1 MNINEFFPYSWFV
14 DDSET
19 EITSIRVYGIGTNNE
34 NICLRIT
41 DFTPYIYLE
50 LPSHIPWNDMKA
62 QMIGNK
68 LDEMM
73 GKQKPLKKCL
83 IYKYK
88 LYGANLN
95 EDGTRKKY
103 PFLFCSFSTRND
115 IRKLSYDIQKKNLIV
130 PGLGAIKL
138 KMHEQD
144 ADPILQLTVAKDLPT
159 AGWIKFSGQLVKS
172 EDDKITLCDLEYKV
186 KWKNMTRIE
195 KQTVGLPKI
204 MGFDIEVNS
213 SNPSSMPKVEKPED
227 KIFQVSCVFAREG
240 SKIYTPYL
248 LTLGNPIQELV
259 GENVKI
265 LRFMTEADLLIG
277 FTELIRTENPNVIVG
292 YNILSFDIPYM
303 IDRSKRPCRVN
314 HIFDTLGFHKYNHAK
329 EKIIKWSSSAYKNQ
343 EFKFLD
349 GEGRLFVDLLP
360 LVKRDFKMDNYRLK
374 TVSDYF
380 LGQTKDDLSVKGI
393 FKCYRIGTKKEL
405 DGTYSYKARKAMSVV
420 GKYCIVDSEL
430 TVKLMDKLQIFI
442 GLTEMSNVCCVQPF
456 ALYTQGQQIKVYSQ
470 VYKYCYTKNILVEKD
485 GYICKDDERYTGAHV
500 FPPVPGLYSKVVPF
514 DFASLY
520 PSTMIAYNI
529 DYSTYVTDDSI
540 PDSKCHVMSWSEHH
554 ACIVQGTNITL
565 NGFGVDIQN
574 LENNNNLILS
584 HSEKSNLLEYKRQ
597 SNFFNKGQKDCIEIT
612 FQDGTTLKC
621 TPDHK
626 IMTSDNVW
634 IEAKDLK
641 INETKIKKGITF
653 PLTNFKEFICDFELN
668 CKNIN
673 LNMNNIHEIEKFC
686 KFSRLFGM
694 LYTDG
699 SLQKNRASIYTGD
712 VVDAECVINDI
723 YDVCGVKNNY
733 KLIEKDNSKYYH
745 ITVPY
750 EFHNSYIWKLG
761 DGYGKRITRD
771 SKLPSFILD
780 KNCPI
785 ILKREFI
792 GGMFGGDGLSITYCD
807 KTENYT
813 TIGFCISKIFEK
825 IDNVTEFLNS
835 IQNILLND
843 FNIGTYIN
851 GPYKKKDNNIYT
863 LNLHINVNDIIKFR
877 DMIGFRYCTY
887 KSFKLDVFCSYKNL
901 INNVFDEREK
911 SFKIIKKLHETLT
924 WDKSVEEGHKI
935 IRKNEIIFNNHYAF
949 PPKYAVIDSIRRPR
963 DGNKKTFWSS
973 KFPSFEKYL
982 KELNVYDSFVDDKHN
997 KSSSTYCMKQTV
1009 LNDIPYY
1016 ELKVILIKPIGK
1028 HNVYDIEVNDNHSFL
1043 ADGIVVHNCIHD
1055 PKIIRKNELTVYI
1068 DEEKKKITKLREK
1081 RDDKKNKL
1089 IKQKIIDELN
1099 QKVEELKPYIQE
1111 RSKIVKTIS
1120 KHIMCAS
1127 RYYRFLKEP
1136 KGVIPTILQNLL
1148 DARKNT
1154 RKLIKINKD
1163 IIKNSTDENEKANL
1177 IMLNNI
1183 LDKRQLSYKVSCNSQ
1198 YGAMGV
1204 KRGYLPFMI
1213 GAMCLSGDSLISFSY
1228 GFTRKMKDLTNTDY
1242 LWTYN
1247 ENGQVVSNGKGL
1259 IYNGKKELI
1268 KITLIDGRILRCTP
1282 DHKIMT
1288 TNGWVEAGKLVSK
1301 HKWDGGEYSKVITGL
1316 ELPEDIIGEDE
1327 KNWKLLDYTM
1337 DTPDNRDKTLAFCRI
1352 LGFIFSDNKL
1362 FSKVI
1367 IETLFDS
1374 EIFSQDIKLLTGYQ
1388 PIIHKSNN
1396 TFIIHIPKILVDKI
1410 ISLIDQPYTLPIFL
1424 SENNCPLSVTR
1435 EFLGGLFGR
1444 NCSLSQFS
1452 LRLITLEKHKD
1463 NMENT
1468 MNKLI
1473 YLLSRFGINFVL
1485 SKLKFLRID
1494 EIPYSEYTIT
1504 TENYYLLLF
1513 ANKIGFRYCIDK
1525 NNKLTISSSYQRYL
1539 NNEFN
1544 KNKLNF
1550 LEYTKLVGSENL
1562 LHKCSCLYLDVID
1575 IRYDGVDDVYDI
1587 IDVPNHS
1594 FLANG
1599 IIVHNCTTYMGRVN
1613 IEVVAKTIPE
1623 KYGGELVYGDQLV
1636 SVI

>member
-227 KIFQVSCVFAREG
+227 KIFQISCVFAREG
-240 SKIYTPYL
+240 SKIHTPYL

-265 LRFMTEADLLIG
+265 LRFLTEADLLIG
-277 FTELIRTENPNVIVG
+277 FTELIRTENPNIIVG

-314 HIFDTLGFHKYNHAK
+314 HVFDTLGFHKYNHAK

-343 EFKFLD
+343 EFKYLD

-405 DGTYSYKARKAMSVV
+405 DGTYSNKARKAMSVV
-420 GKYCIVDSEL
+420 GKYCVVDSEL
-430 TVKLMDKLQIFI
+430 TVKLMDKLQTFI
-442 GLTEMSNVCCVQPF
+442 GLTEMSTVCCVQPF
-456 ALYTQGQQIKVYSQ
+456 TLYTQGQQIKVYSQ
-470 VYKYCYTKNILVEKD
+470 VYKYCYDKNILVEKD

-500 FPPVPGLYSKVVPF
+500 FPPVPGLYNKVVPF

-520 PSTMIAYNI
+520 PTTMIAYNI

-540 PDSKCHVMSWSEHH
+540 PDSKCHVMSWSEH
-554 ACIVQGTNITL
+554 
-565 NGFGVDIQN
+565 
-574 LENNNNLILS
+574 
-584 HSEKSNLLEYKRQ
+584 
-597 SNFFNKGQKDCIEIT
+597 
-612 FQDGTTLKC
+612 
-621 TPDHK
+621 
-626 IMTSDNVW
+626 
-634 IEAKDLK
+634 
-641 INETKIKKGITF
+641 
-653 PLTNFKEFICDFELN
+653 
-668 CKNIN
+668 
-673 LNMNNIHEIEKFC
+673 
-686 KFSRLFGM
+686 
-694 LYTDG
+694 
-699 SLQKNRASIYTGD
+699 
-712 VVDAECVINDI
+712 
-723 YDVCGVKNNY
+723 
-733 KLIEKDNSKYYH
+733 NS
-745 ITVPY
+745 
-750 EFHNSYIWKLG
+750 
-761 DGYGKRITRD
+761 
-771 SKLPSFILD
+771 
-780 KNCPI
+780 
-785 ILKREFI
+785 
-792 GGMFGGDGLSITYCD
+792 
-807 KTENYT
+807 
-813 TIGFCISKIFEK
+813 
-825 IDNVTEFLNS
+825 
-835 IQNILLND
+835 
-843 FNIGTYIN
+843 
-851 GPYKKKDNNIYT
+851 
-863 LNLHINVNDIIKFR
+863 
-877 DMIGFRYCTY
+877 
-887 KSFKLDVFCSYKNL
+887 
-901 INNVFDEREK
+901 
-911 SFKIIKKLHETLT
+911 
-924 WDKSVEEGHKI
+924 
-935 IRKNEIIFNNHYAF
+935 
-949 PPKYAVIDSIRRPR
+949 
-963 DGNKKTFWSS
+963 
-973 KFPSFEKYL
+973 
-982 KELNVYDSFVDDKHN
+982 
-997 KSSSTYCMKQTV
+997 
-1009 LNDIPYY
+1009 
-1016 ELKVILIKPIGK
+1016 
-1028 HNVYDIEVNDNHSFL
+1028 
-1043 ADGIVVHNCIHD
+1043 CIHD
-1055 PKIIRKNELTVYI
+1055 PKIIRKNELTAYI

-1204 KRGYLPFMI
+1204 KRGYLPFMV

-1288 TNGWVEAGKLVSK
+1288 TNGWVEAGKLLSK

-1327 KNWKLLDYTM
+1327 KNWKFLDYTM

-1352 LGFIFSDNKL
+1352 LGFIFSDNNKL

-1374 EIFSQDIKLLTGYQ
+1374 EIFAQDIKLLTGYQ
-1388 PIIHKSNN
+1388 PIIHNSNN

-1410 ISLIDQPYTLPIFL
+1410 ISLIGYQPYTLPIFL

-1485 SKLKFLRID
+1485 SELKFLRID

-1550 LEYTKLVGSENL
+1550 LEYKKLVGSENL
-1562 LHKCSCLYLDVID
+1562 LHKYQCLYLDVID
-1575 IRYDGVDDVYDI
+1575 IRYDGLDDVYDI

-1599 IIVHNCTTYMGRVN
+1599 IVVHNCTTYMGRVN